1 MIRAVIID
9 DELDAREHLKFL
21 LSSDCPDVS
30 IVGEAISVASGISA
44 IEKLAPNL
52 IFLDINLPDGSG
64 FNILKNF
71 QTIDFGIVFV
81 TAYSE
86 YAIEAFRFSALHYLL
101 KPIDPEDLA
110 KAVKKAANELSKQNL
125 ETRLKSLYYNLQN
138 NSDKSKKVVLTSN
151 TTWFV
156 INSDEIILCKSE
168 KNYTEFHISDGRN
181 ITVSKTIKDYD
192 DLLSPHGFF
201 RVHKQY
207 LININHIKS
216 FDKKGTGVLY
226 MTNNYSIPVS
236 ARVRTQLLK
245 FIINL

>member
-1 MIRAVIID
+1 MIKAVIID
-9 DELDAREHLKFL
+9 DEVDARVHLKYL
-21 LSSDCPDVS
+21 LASNCPEV
-30 IVGEAISVASGISA
+30 IVVGEAVDVKSGITA

-52 IFLDINLPDGSG
+52 VFLDINLPDGSG
-64 FNILKNF
+64 FNILKSFNK
-71 QTIDFGIVFV
+71 IDFGVVFV

-101 KPIDPEDLA
+101 KPIDPTDLTS
-110 KAVKKAANELSKQNL
+110 AVKKAEDELNKQNL
-125 ETRLKSLYYNLQN
+125 ETRLKSLYHNLQN
-138 NSDKSKKVVLTSN
+138 NTDKSKKVVLTTN
-151 TTWFV
+151 TNWFV

-168 KNYTEFHISDGRN
+168 KNYTEFHISDSRI

-192 DLLSPHGFF
+192 DLLSRYGFF

-207 LININHIKS
+207 LININHINS
-216 FDKKGTGVLY
+216 FDKKGTGVLL

-245 FIINL
+245 FITNQ